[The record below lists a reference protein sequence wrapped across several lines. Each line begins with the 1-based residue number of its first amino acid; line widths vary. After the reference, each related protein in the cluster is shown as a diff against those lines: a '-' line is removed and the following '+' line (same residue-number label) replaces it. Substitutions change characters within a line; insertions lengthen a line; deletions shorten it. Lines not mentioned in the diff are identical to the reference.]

1 MTGQD
6 LKYVVSVL
14 KDEKT
19 NGAPDWYAVLGF
31 LSCHRIAGLF
41 YKHAKKCGL
50 ELPKKA
56 EKILKETY
64 ERQRRKVVFMR
75 KELAAIT
82 TNLSEMKVPYMLL
95 KGSVLT
101 NLGEDDI
108 VIYADGERSSNDIDL
123 LSLPEGI
130 TPISKTLREL
140 GFIQGE
146 YDRNSDAIKEFSRT
160 EIVKRR
166 MNRGEVAPFVKKTGN
181 TEFPFIEV
189 DINFSL
195 GNTPSEGSALLREM
209 IENSVEYNGKV
220 PMKVP
225 DGALFFLHLIM
236 HQYKESCLMFMVER
250 NKDLDLYKL
259 ADIYY
264 LLKADVLD
272 YERLEMLVKKH
283 SLNQEVGTVLKQ
295 VGEIFA
301 DYEITD
307 YAKKF
312 ESIEPIVIDYE
323 NKKGYKRRGTIIQR
337 LCSLDSEKYLIEV
350 GKDDH

>member
-75 KELAAIT
+75 KELATIT
-82 TNLSEMKVPYMLL
+82 LKLSEMQVPYMLL

-123 LSLPEGI
+123 LSLPESI

-140 GFIQGE
+140 GFIQGV

-160 EIVKRR
+160 EIIKRR

-236 HQYKESCLMFMVER
+236 HQYKESCLLFMVEHS
-250 NKDLDLYKL
+250 KDLDLYKL

-264 LLKADVLD
+264 LLKADILD
-272 YERLEMLVKKH
+272 YERLEMLVKKFL
-283 SLNQEVGTVLKQ
+283 LNQEIGTVLKQ

-301 DYEITD
+301 DDEIVD

-312 ESIEPIVIDYE
+312 GNVEPFVVDYE
-323 NKKGYKRRGTIIQR
+323 NKKKYKWTEIVAKR
-337 LCSLDSEKYLIEV
+337 LCSLDSRKYLIEV
-350 GKDDH
+350 GDYGH

>member
-1 MTGQD
+1 MTEKD

-14 KDEKT
+14 KGEKCVED
-19 NGAPDWYAVLGF
+19 PDWYAVLGF

-41 YKHAKKCGL
+41 YNRSQKCGI

-82 TNLSEMKVPYMLL
+82 MKLSEMQVPYMLL

-101 NLGEDDI
+101 NFGGDDI
-108 VIYADGERSSNDIDL
+108 VIYADGERAFNDIDL
-123 LSLPEGI
+123 LSLPNGI
-130 TPISKTLREL
+130 AAISQVLREL
-140 GFIQGE
+140 GFVQGV
-146 YDRNSDAIKEFSRT
+146 YDRNLDEIKEFTRP

-166 MNRGEVAPFVKKTGN
+166 MNRGEVAPFVKKTRDA
-181 TEFPFIEV
+181 EFPFIEV

-195 GNTPSEGSALLREM
+195 GNTPSEGSALLRDM

-264 LLKADVLD
+264 LLKGDVLD
-272 YERLEMLVKKH
+272 YERLEMLVKRH
-283 SLNQEVGTVLKQ
+283 SLNQEIGAVLKQ
-295 VGEIFA
+295 VGEVFM
-301 DYEITD
+301 DDEITD
-307 YAKKF
+307 FANKF
-312 ESIEPIVIDYE
+312 DSTIPVIIDYE
-323 NKKGYKRRGTIIQR
+323 NKRNYEWTGTIVQR
-337 LCSLDSEKYLIEV
+337 LCSLDSRKYLIEV
-350 GKDDH
+350 KRD

>member
-82 TNLSEMKVPYMLL
+82 MKLSEMKVPYMLL

-130 TPISKTLREL
+130 CNN
-140 GFIQGE
+140 F
-146 YDRNSDAIKEFSRT
+146 RT
-160 EIVKRR
+160 
-166 MNRGEVAPFVKKTGN
+166 T
-181 TEFPFIEV
+181 
-189 DINFSL
+189 
-195 GNTPSEGSALLREM
+195 ALCR
-209 IENSVEYNGKV
+209 
-220 PMKVP
+220 
-225 DGALFFLHLIM
+225 
-236 HQYKESCLMFMVER
+236 
-250 NKDLDLYKL
+250 
-259 ADIYY
+259 
-264 LLKADVLD
+264 
-272 YERLEMLVKKH
+272 
-283 SLNQEVGTVLKQ
+283 
-295 VGEIFA
+295 
-301 DYEITD
+301 
-307 YAKKF
+307 
-312 ESIEPIVIDYE
+312 
-323 NKKGYKRRGTIIQR
+323 
-337 LCSLDSEKYLIEV
+337 
-350 GKDDH
+350 